1 MKMEFQSPCCLN
13 SLVYRKPFSYS
24 KISFAEGHYKPQCDM
39 LVNYFLSF
47 SWLSKVITVF
57 LHYKTMYSNQ
67 PALEELLSNKPYSQ
81 SYVGLISITS
91 AQGKKMPLCS
101 EMLSTGEV
109 PSSNCKLTCIQLWLQ
124 LKP

>member
-1 MKMEFQSPCCLN
+1 
-13 SLVYRKPFSYS
+13 
-24 KISFAEGHYKPQCDM
+24 M

-91 AQGKKMPLCS
+91 AQGKKCLCVQRC
-101 EMLSTGEV
+101 LALGKCHHQTA
-109 PSSNCKLTCIQLWLQ
+109 N
-124 LKP
+124 